1 MSRDCPAPEPLD
13 LVATVRQGEWAG
25 WVREQLELASVRAP
39 AGRDAPAV
47 AVVLPRPA
55 DGECR
60 PGQSPVHRLGGPPAL
75 PRGDLSHLSRRGRVD
90 LLPAQG
96 GSRAGQRSIND
107 VRGFRGLRKRFWPLE
122 IERPC
127 PDWQGAALGLGPG
140 EEA

>member
-25 WVREQLELASVRAP
+25 WVREQLEELPCGRLPDGTSLQWLWCSRARMMESVVRGNRLYIVSEGRLRCRAEIYRTYR
-39 AGRDAPAV
+39 G
-47 AVVLPRPA
+47 A
-55 DGECR
+55 DGWICCLR
-60 PGQSPVHRLGGPPAL
+60 
-75 PRGDLSHLSRRGRVD
+75 RGDLEPVTID
-90 LLPAQG
+90 
-96 GSRAGQRSIND
+96 NN